1 MCPRS
6 SFNFGNCLIPHPDK
20 ADRGGEDGFFI
31 NDELNALG
39 VADGVGS
46 WYYRGVDPGIYAR
59 ELMRLTEATIQAG
72 QRDPVK
78 VLRQAYEGNKEQGTA
93 TACVAILN
101 DGQLNSV
108 NVGDSGF
115 IILRVGQ
122 VVQSRQ
128 ITIHSFNFPFQL
140 GKGSPDQPEDGV
152 VAGIKLKPEDII
164 VMATDGLW
172 DNLFEKQMAELVV
185 EKSDMS
191 KLAKNIAEEARF
203 AATEP
208 GRKTP
213 WSDVGG
219 KLDDITVVTALV
231 VTT

>member
-1 MCPRS
+1 MLR
-6 SFNFGNCLIPHPDK
+6 FEFGTFILPHPDK

-31 NDELNALG
+31 NDELSALG
-39 VADGVGS
+39 IADGVGS
-46 WYYRGVDPGIYAR
+46 WYSRGVDPGIYAR
-59 ELMRLTEATIQAG
+59 KLMQLTEAAIQAG

-78 VLRQAYEGNKEQGTA
+78 ALREAYDGNKERGTS
-93 TACVAILN
+93 TACVAVL
-101 DGQLNSV
+101 DDVQLNSV

-115 IILRVGQ
+115 IIIRKSQ

-152 VAGIKLKPEDII
+152 AAGIKLKPEDII

-172 DNLFEKQMAELVV
+172 DNLFEEQVAELVV

>member
-1 MCPRS
+1 
-6 SFNFGNCLIPHPDK
+6 
-20 ADRGGEDGFFI
+20 
-31 NDELNALG
+31 
-39 VADGVGS
+39 
-46 WYYRGVDPGIYAR
+46 
-59 ELMRLTEATIQAG
+59 MRLTEVAIQAG

-78 VLRQAYEGNKEQGTA
+78 ALRQAYEGNKERGTA
-93 TACVAILN
+93 TACVALLD
-101 DGQLNSV
+101 DGRLNSV

-115 IILRVGQ
+115 IIIHEGQ
-122 VVQSRQ
+122 VIQSHQ

-140 GKGSPDQPEDGV
+140 GQGSPDQPEDGV

-172 DNLFEKQMAELVV
+172 DNLFEEQVAELVI

-213 WSDVGG
+213 LSDVGG

-231 VTT
+231 VTLDE

>member
-1 MCPRS
+1 ML
-6 SFNFGNCLIPHPDK
+6 SFIFGNCLIPHPNK
-20 ADRGGEDGFFI
+20 ADRGGEDALFTS
-31 NDELNALG
+31 DEINALG
-39 VADGVGS
+39 VSDGVGS
-46 WYYRGVDPGIYAR
+46 WYSRGVDPGIYAR
-59 ELMRLTEATIQAG
+59 ELMRLTEVAIQAG
-72 QRDPVK
+72 KLDPVQA
-78 VLRQAYEGNKEQGTA
+78 LRQAYAANKERGTA
-93 TACVAILN
+93 TACVALLD

-115 IILRVGQ
+115 IILRVSQ
-122 VVQSRQ
+122 VIQSRQ

-140 GKGSPDQPEDGV
+140 GQGSPDQPEDGV

-172 DNLFEKQMAELVV
+172 DNLFEEQVAELVV
-185 EKSDMS
+185 EQSDMS

-219 KLDDITVVTALV
+219 KLDDITIVTALV

>member
-1 MCPRS
+1 MMR
-6 SFNFGNCLIPHPDK
+6 FVFGNCLIPHPNK
-20 ADRGGEDGFFI
+20 ADRGGEDALFTS
-31 NDELNALG
+31 DEINALG
-39 VADGVGS
+39 VSDGVGS
-46 WYYRGVDPGIYAR
+46 WYSRGVDPGIYAR
-59 ELMRLTEATIQAG
+59 ELMRLTEVAIQAG
-72 QRDPVK
+72 KLDPVQA
-78 VLRQAYEGNKEQGTA
+78 LRQAYAANKERGTA
-93 TACVAILN
+93 TACVALLD

-115 IILRVGQ
+115 IILRVSQ
-122 VVQSRQ
+122 VIQSRQ

-140 GKGSPDQPEDGV
+140 GQGSPDQPEDGV
-152 VAGIKLKPEDII
+152 VVGIKLKPEDII

-172 DNLFEKQMAELVV
+172 DNLFEEQVAELVV
-185 EKSDMS
+185 EQSDMS

>member
-1 MCPRS
+1 MMR
-6 SFNFGNCLIPHPDK
+6 FVFGNCLIPHPNK
-20 ADRGGEDGFFI
+20 ADRGGEDALFTS
-31 NDELNALG
+31 DEINALG
-39 VADGVGS
+39 VSDGVGS
-46 WYYRGVDPGIYAR
+46 WYSRGVDPGIYAR
-59 ELMRLTEATIQAG
+59 ELMRLTEVAIQAG
-72 QRDPVK
+72 KLDPVQA
-78 VLRQAYEGNKEQGTA
+78 LRQAYAANKERGTA
-93 TACVAILN
+93 TACVALLD

-115 IILRVGQ
+115 IILRVSQ
-122 VVQSRQ
+122 VIQSRQ

-140 GKGSPDQPEDGV
+140 GQGSPDQPEDGV

-172 DNLFEKQMAELVV
+172 DNLFEEQVAELVV

-191 KLAKNIAEEARF
+191 KLAKNIAEETRF

-219 KLDDITVVTALV
+219 KLDDITVITALV

>member
-1 MCPRS
+1 ML
-6 SFNFGNCLIPHPDK
+6 SFIFGNCLIPHPNK
-20 ADRGGEDGFFI
+20 ADRGGEDALFTS
-31 NDELNALG
+31 DEINALG
-39 VADGVGS
+39 VSDGVGS
-46 WYYRGVDPGIYAR
+46 WYSRGVDPGIYAR
-59 ELMRLTEATIQAG
+59 ELMRLTEVAIQAG
-72 QRDPVK
+72 KLDPVQA
-78 VLRQAYEGNKEQGTA
+78 LRQAYAANKERGTA
-93 TACVAILN
+93 TACVALLD

-115 IILRVGQ
+115 IILRVSQ
-122 VVQSRQ
+122 VIQSRQ

-140 GKGSPDQPEDGV
+140 GQGSPDQPEDGV
-152 VAGIKLKPEDII
+152 VVGIKLKPEDII

-172 DNLFEKQMAELVV
+172 DNLFEEQVAELVV
-185 EKSDMS
+185 EQSDMT

>member
-1 MCPRS
+1 MS
-6 SFNFGNCLIPHPDK
+6 SFKFGNCLIPHPDK

-59 ELMRLTEATIQAG
+59 ELMQLTEATIQAG

-115 IILRVGQ
+115 IIIREGQ

-172 DNLFEKQMAELVV
+172 DNLFEEQVAELVV

>member
-1 MCPRS
+1 ML
-6 SFNFGNCLIPHPDK
+6 SFIFGNCLIPHPNK
-20 ADRGGEDGFFI
+20 ADRGGEDALFTS
-31 NDELNALG
+31 DEINALG
-39 VADGVGS
+39 VSDGVGS
-46 WYYRGVDPGIYAR
+46 WYSRGVDPGIYAR
-59 ELMRLTEATIQAG
+59 ELMRLTEVAIQAG
-72 QRDPVK
+72 KLDPVQA
-78 VLRQAYEGNKEQGTA
+78 LRQAYAGNKERGTA
-93 TACVAILN
+93 TACVALLD

-115 IILRVGQ
+115 IILRVSQ
-122 VVQSRQ
+122 VIQSRQ

-140 GKGSPDQPEDGV
+140 GQGSPDQPEDGV

-172 DNLFEKQMAELVV
+172 DNLFEEQVAELVV
-185 EKSDMS
+185 EQSDMS

>member
-1 MCPRS
+1 MS
-6 SFNFGNCLIPHPDK
+6 TFEFGNCLIPHPDK
-20 ADRGGEDGFFI
+20 ADRGGEDALFTS
-31 NDELNALG
+31 DEMNALG
-39 VADGVGS
+39 VSDGVGG
-46 WYYRGVDPGIYAR
+46 WYFRGVNPGIYAR
-59 ELMRLTEATIQAG
+59 ELMRLTEVAIQAG

-78 VLRQAYEGNKEQGTA
+78 ALRQAYEGNKEGGTA
-93 TACVAILN
+93 TACVALLD
-101 DGQLNSV
+101 DGRLNSV

-115 IILRVGQ
+115 IIIHEGQ
-122 VVQSRQ
+122 VIQSNQ

-140 GKGSPDQPEDGV
+140 GQGSPDQPEDGV

-172 DNLFEKQMAELVV
+172 DNLFEEQVAELVI

-213 WSDVGG
+213 LSDVGG

-231 VTT
+231 VTLDE

>member
-1 MCPRS
+1 MS
-6 SFNFGNCLIPHPDK
+6 SFEFGNCLIPHPDK

-101 DGQLNSV
+101 NGQLNSV

-115 IILRVGQ
+115 IVIREGQ

-172 DNLFEKQMAELVV
+172 DNLFEEQVAELVV

>member
-1 MCPRS
+1 MR
-6 SFNFGNCLIPHPDK
+6 FVFGNCLIPHPNK
-20 ADRGGEDGFFI
+20 ADRGGEDALFTS
-31 NDELNALG
+31 DEINALG
-39 VADGVGS
+39 VSDGVGS
-46 WYYRGVDPGIYAR
+46 WYSRGVDPGIYAR
-59 ELMRLTEATIQAG
+59 ELMRLTEVAIQAG
-72 QRDPVK
+72 KLDPVQA
-78 VLRQAYEGNKEQGTA
+78 LRQAYAANKERGTA
-93 TACVAILN
+93 TACVALLD

-115 IILRVGQ
+115 IILRVSQ
-122 VVQSRQ
+122 VIQSRQ

-140 GKGSPDQPEDGV
+140 GQGSPDQPEDGV
-152 VAGIKLKPEDII
+152 VVGIKLKPEDII

-172 DNLFEKQMAELVV
+172 DNLFEEQVAELVV
-185 EKSDMS
+185 EQSDMT

>member
-1 MCPRS
+1 MLR
-6 SFNFGNCLIPHPDK
+6 FEFGDCLLPKKDK
-20 ADRGGEDGFFI
+20 ADRGGEDALFTSV
-31 NDELNALG
+31 ELAALS
-39 VADGVGS
+39 VADGVGG
-46 WYYRGVDPGIYAR
+46 WYFRGVDPGIYAR
-59 ELMRLTEATIQAG
+59 GLMRRTAAAVQAG

-78 VLRQAYEGNKEQGTA
+78 ALRDAYDKNKGKGTT
-93 TACVAILN
+93 TACVALL
-101 DGQLNSV
+101 DEGHLNSV

-115 IILRVGQ
+115 IIIRDGQ
-122 VVQSRQ
+122 VVQARQ
-128 ITIHSFNFPFQL
+128 VTIHSFNFPFQL
-140 GKGSPDQPEDGV
+140 GQSSPDRPQDGL
-152 VAGIKLKPEDII
+152 IDDFELKPEDII
-164 VMATDGLW
+164 IMGTDGLW
-172 DNLFEKQMAELVV
+172 DNLFEEQVAELVV

-191 KLAKNIAEEARF
+191 ELAKNIAEEARF

>member
-1 MCPRS
+1 ML
-6 SFNFGNCLIPHPDK
+6 SFIFGNCLIPHPNK
-20 ADRGGEDGFFI
+20 ADRGGEDALFTS
-31 NDELNALG
+31 DEINALG
-39 VADGVGS
+39 VSDGVGS
-46 WYYRGVDPGIYAR
+46 WYSRGVDPGIYAR
-59 ELMRLTEATIQAG
+59 ELMRLTEMAFQAG
-72 QRDPVK
+72 QRDPVQA
-78 VLRQAYEGNKEQGTA
+78 LRQAYAGNKERGSA
-93 TACVAILN
+93 TACVALLD

-115 IILRVGQ
+115 IILRVSQ
-122 VVQSRQ
+122 VIQSRQ

-140 GKGSPDQPEDGV
+140 GQGSPDQPEDGV

-172 DNLFEKQMAELVV
+172 DNLFEEQVAELVV
-185 EKSDMS
+185 EQSDMT

>member
-1 MCPRS
+1 MS
-6 SFNFGNCLIPHPDK
+6 SFEFGNCLIPHPDK
-20 ADRGGEDGFFI
+20 ADRGGEDALFTS
-31 NDELNALG
+31 DEMNALG
-39 VADGVGS
+39 VSDGVGG
-46 WYYRGVDPGIYAR
+46 WYFRGVNPGIYAR
-59 ELMRLTEATIQAG
+59 ELMRLTEVAIQAG

-78 VLRQAYEGNKEQGTA
+78 ALRQAYEGNKERGTA
-93 TACVAILN
+93 TACVALLD

-115 IILRVGQ
+115 IIIREGQ
-122 VVQSRQ
+122 VIQSHQ

-140 GKGSPDQPEDGV
+140 GQGSPDQPENGV

-172 DNLFEKQMAELVV
+172 DNLFEEQVAELVV
-185 EKSDMS
+185 EKSDVPQ
-191 KLAKNIAEEARF
+191 LAKSIAEGARA

-213 WSDVGG
+213 WSNGGG
-219 KLDDITVVTALV
+219 KLDDISVIAVQVVFS
-231 VTT
+231 

>member
-1 MCPRS
+1 MS
-6 SFNFGNCLIPHPDK
+6 TFEFGNCLIPHPNK
-20 ADRGGEDGFFI
+20 ADRGGEDALFTS
-31 NDELNALG
+31 DEMNALG
-39 VADGVGS
+39 VSDGVGG
-46 WYYRGVDPGIYAR
+46 WYFRGVNPGIYAR
-59 ELMRLTEATIQAG
+59 ELMRLTEVAIQAG

-78 VLRQAYEGNKEQGTA
+78 ALRQAYEGNKERGTA
-93 TACVAILN
+93 TACVALLD
-101 DGQLNSV
+101 DGRLNSV

-115 IILRVGQ
+115 IIIHEGQ
-122 VVQSRQ
+122 VIQSHQ

-140 GKGSPDQPEDGV
+140 GQGSPDQPEDGV

-172 DNLFEKQMAELVV
+172 DNLFEEQVAELVV

-191 KLAKNIAEEARF
+191 KLAKKIAEEARF

-213 WSDVGG
+213 WSNVGG

>member
-1 MCPRS
+1 MS
-6 SFNFGNCLIPHPDK
+6 SFEFGNCLIPHPDK

-115 IILRVGQ
+115 IIIREGQ
-122 VVQSRQ
+122 VS
-128 ITIHSFNFPFQL
+128 IPPDYYPFL
-140 GKGSPDQPEDGV
+140 
-152 VAGIKLKPEDII
+152 
-164 VMATDGLW
+164 
-172 DNLFEKQMAELVV
+172 
-185 EKSDMS
+185 
-191 KLAKNIAEEARF
+191 
-203 AATEP
+203 
-208 GRKTP
+208 
-213 WSDVGG
+213 
-219 KLDDITVVTALV
+219 
-231 VTT
+231 

>member
-1 MCPRS
+1 MS
-6 SFNFGNCLIPHPDK
+6 SFEFGNCLIPHPNK
-20 ADRGGEDGFFI
+20 ADRGGEDSFFI

-59 ELMRLTEATIQAG
+59 ELMQLTEATIHAG

-78 VLRQAYEGNKEQGTA
+78 VLRQAYDGNKERGTA
-93 TACVAILN
+93 TACVALLD

-115 IILRVGQ
+115 IIIHEGQ
-122 VVQSRQ
+122 VIQSHQ

-140 GKGSPDQPEDGV
+140 GQGSPDQPEDGV

-172 DNLFEKQMAELVV
+172 DNLFEEQVAELVI

-213 WSDVGG
+213 LSDVGG

-231 VTT
+231 VTLDE

>member
-1 MCPRS
+1 MS
-6 SFNFGNCLIPHPDK
+6 SFEFGNCLIPHPDK

-115 IILRVGQ
+115 IIIREGQ

-172 DNLFEKQMAELVV
+172 DNLFEEHVAELVV

>member
-1 MCPRS
+1 MS
-6 SFNFGNCLIPHPDK
+6 SFKFGNCLIPHPVK

-115 IILRVGQ
+115 IVIREGQ

-172 DNLFEKQMAELVV
+172 DNLFEEQVAELVV

>member
-1 MCPRS
+1 MR
-6 SFNFGNCLIPHPDK
+6 FVFGNCLIHHPNK
-20 ADRGGEDGFFI
+20 ADRGGEDALFTS
-31 NDELNALG
+31 DEINALG
-39 VADGVGS
+39 VSDGVGS
-46 WYYRGVDPGIYAR
+46 WYSRGVDPGIYAR
-59 ELMRLTEATIQAG
+59 ELMRLTEVAIQAG
-72 QRDPVK
+72 KLDPVQA
-78 VLRQAYEGNKEQGTA
+78 LRQAYAANKERGTA
-93 TACVAILN
+93 TACVALLD

-115 IILRVGQ
+115 IILRVSQ
-122 VVQSRQ
+122 VIQSRQ

-140 GKGSPDQPEDGV
+140 GQGSPDQPDDGV
-152 VAGIKLKPEDII
+152 VVGIKLKPEDII

-172 DNLFEKQMAELVV
+172 DNLFEEQVAELVV
-185 EKSDMS
+185 EQSDMT

>member
-1 MCPRS
+1 MS
-6 SFNFGNCLIPHPDK
+6 SFEFGNCLIPHPDK

-59 ELMRLTEATIQAG
+59 ELMQLTEATIQAG

-115 IILRVGQ
+115 IIIREGQ

-172 DNLFEKQMAELVV
+172 DNLFEEQVAELVV

>member
-1 MCPRS
+1 MMR
-6 SFNFGNCLIPHPDK
+6 FVFGNCLIPHPNK
-20 ADRGGEDGFFI
+20 ADRGGEDALFTS
-31 NDELNALG
+31 DEINALG
-39 VADGVGS
+39 VSDGVGS
-46 WYYRGVDPGIYAR
+46 WYSRGVDPGIYAR
-59 ELMRLTEATIQAG
+59 ELMRLTEVAIQAG
-72 QRDPVK
+72 KLDPVQA
-78 VLRQAYEGNKEQGTA
+78 LRQAYAANKERGSA
-93 TACVAILN
+93 TACVALLD

-115 IILRVGQ
+115 IILRVSQ
-122 VVQSRQ
+122 VIQSRQ

-140 GKGSPDQPEDGV
+140 GQGSPDQPEDGV
-152 VAGIKLKPEDII
+152 VVGIKLKPEDII

-172 DNLFEKQMAELVV
+172 DNLFEEQVAELVV
-185 EKSDMS
+185 EQSDMT

>member
-1 MCPRS
+1 MS
-6 SFNFGNCLIPHPDK
+6 SFEFGNCLIPHPDK

-59 ELMRLTEATIQAG
+59 ELMQLTEATIQAG

-115 IILRVGQ
+115 IVIREGQ

-152 VAGIKLKPEDII
+152 AAGIKLKPEDII

-172 DNLFEKQMAELVV
+172 DNLFEEQVAELVV

>member
-1 MCPRS
+1 MS

-115 IILRVGQ
+115 IIIREGQ
-122 VVQSRQ
+122 VIQSHQ

-140 GKGSPDQPEDGV
+140 GQGSPDQPEDGV

-172 DNLFEKQMAELVV
+172 DNLFEEQVAELVI

-213 WSDVGG
+213 LSDVGG

-231 VTT
+231 VTLDE